1 MKTRTIEEI
10 KKKIEKGS
18 AVVMT
23 AQELAEAVEDGQ
35 KFTFD
40 DIDVIT
46 TATKGLMSGT
56 SAIFSFKVAEKGLFK
71 RALETK
77 MNGIRCFVGPCPN
90 ETLGMVDLIVH
101 GTSRSMEIPR
111 YGGGHLFRDL
121 TEGRQIDIE
130 VYTTSSK
137 KIQLQITLEE
147 MFFAKMM
154 GIRHAF
160 RNYNSFV
167 NPYKDSIETI
177 FSITKMPGNHQAIT
191 FCGCGCINPL
201 QNDPNLEIIGVGTPI
216 LMNGAIGRVLGE
228 GTRSSRKKPNL
239 MSLADIFDMK
249 PEYLGGF
256 NTSEGPETICSW
268 AVPIPIV
275 NERIFKGL
283 KFSDSDVPLN
293 LVNVIGRETLH
304 KINYDQVWKKDSYYI
319 TFNREKCIDCDPC
332 PIEKICPTDCFSVE
346 NGIDKSHC
354 FNCGTCVMN
363 CSENAFIGDLGTVR
377 YKENVIPIV
386 GRQSDRFGA
395 IQIANELK
403 EKILKS
409 DFPLNLPLEPL
420 SFKVDKYS
428 Y

>member
-1 MKTRTIEEI
+1 MKTRTVEEI
-10 KKKIEKGS
+10 KKRIENGT

-23 AQELAEAVEDGQ
+23 AQELSEAVEDGQ
-35 KFTFD
+35 TFSFE

-101 GTSRSMEIPR
+101 GTSRSIEIPR

-121 TEGRQIDIE
+121 TEGKPIDIE

-137 KIQLQITLEE
+137 KIQIQITLEE
-147 MFFAKMM
+147 MFFAKML

-160 RNYNSFV
+160 RNYNAFV
-167 NPYKDSIETI
+167 NPYKNSVETI
-177 FSITKMPGNHQAIT
+177 FSITKMPGDHKAIT

-201 QNDPNLEIIGVGTPI
+201 QNDPNLEVIGIGTPI
-216 LMNGAIGRVLGE
+216 LINGAVGRVLGE
-228 GTRSSRKKPNL
+228 GTRSSREKPNL
-239 MSLADIFDMK
+239 MSLASIFEMK
-249 PEYLGGF
+249 PEYMGGF

-275 NERIFKGL
+275 NERIFKGI
-283 KFSDSDVPLN
+283 KFTDSEAPLN

-304 KINYDQVWKKDSYYI
+304 KIDYGQVWNKDSYYI
-319 TFNREKCIDCDPC
+319 KFERKKCIECDPC
-332 PIEKICPTDCFSVE
+332 PIESICPTDCFTVE

-363 CSENAFIGDLGTVR
+363 CPENAFEGNLGKVR
-377 YKENVIPIV
+377 YKEHDIPIV
-386 GRQSDRFGA
+386 GRESDRHGA
-395 IQIANELK
+395 IQMSIELK
-403 EKILKS
+403 ERILAGT
-409 DFPLNLPLEPL
+409 FPLNLPLEPL
-420 SFKVDKYS
+420 RFKVERF
-428 Y
+428 